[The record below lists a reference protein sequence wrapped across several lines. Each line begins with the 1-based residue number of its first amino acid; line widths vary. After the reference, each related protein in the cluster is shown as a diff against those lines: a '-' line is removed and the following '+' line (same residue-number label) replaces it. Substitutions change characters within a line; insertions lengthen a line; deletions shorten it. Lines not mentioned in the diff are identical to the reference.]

1 MLSKEFTKSVE
12 NNKADEGV
20 RLNAAPSLVGN
31 LASQDVISPPGQ
43 TQLLEGTLLRGIAW
57 TGAVKWV
64 AQLLSWASTLI
75 VARLLTPDDYGLVG
89 MAIVYL
95 GLVAMVNEF
104 GLGSAIV
111 ALHELDGPE
120 VAQINSLSVLLGLAG
135 FALSCFVSIP
145 LARFYGAPQL
155 ARLVTVM
162 SLTFIIMSFKSVPYS
177 ILQRELKF
185 RLTAQ
190 LEGVQVLCHSL
201 STVLFALIG
210 YGYWSLAFGSL
221 VGAVAGTIPVC
232 VLCRPGFALPRLRS
246 LKKAMTFS
254 RHVVVARIAWYIQT
268 NADFLVAGR
277 VLGKAALGAYTFAWT
292 LASLPIEKI
301 TGIVSQVTFPF
312 FSAVQNSHASLRHYL
327 LKLTEGLALLTFPVA
342 CGLALAAREFV
353 LLVLGEKWSG
363 VVVPLQILAAYAT
376 LRAITPLLAQILF
389 VTGESRFV
397 MKLNLAGSVVLPV
410 GFLVGSR
417 WGTTGIALA
426 WILLHPFISVVA
438 YRRVFRKIGLSF
450 REYVYCLWPAVSAGT
465 IMIFIVLLIE
475 HFAPASWHLGIR
487 LGLEILGGIGS
498 YGLALRLLHPSRLQ
512 ACLQLIQK
520 ARQS

>member
-1 MLSKEFTKSVE
+1 
-12 NNKADEGV
+12 
-20 RLNAAPSLVGN
+20 
-31 LASQDVISPPGQ
+31 
-43 TQLLEGTLLRGIAW
+43 
-57 TGAVKWV
+57 
-64 AQLLSWASTLI
+64 
-75 VARLLTPDDYGLVG
+75 
-89 MAIVYL
+89 
-95 GLVAMVNEF
+95 
-104 GLGSAIV
+104 
-111 ALHELDGPE
+111 
-120 VAQINSLSVLLGLAG
+120 
-135 FALSCFVSIP
+135 
-145 LARFYGAPQL
+145 
-155 ARLVTVM
+155 M

-177 ILQRELKF
+177 ILQRDLKF

-221 VGAVAGTIPVC
+221 VGAVAGAIPVC
-232 VLCRPGFALPRLRS
+232 VLCRPGFALPRLHS

-301 TGIVSQVTFPF
+301 TAIVSQVTFPF

-342 CGLALAAREFV
+342 CGLALVAREFV

-397 MKLNLAGSVVLPV
+397 MKLTLVGSVVLPV

-417 WGTTGIALA
+417 WGTAGIALA
-426 WILLHPFISVVA
+426 WILLHPFISVAA

-465 IMIFIVLLIE
+465 MMIFIVLVIE
-475 HFAPASWHLGIR
+475 HFAPDSWHLGIR
-487 LGLEILGGIGS
+487 LVLEILGGVGS
-498 YGLALRLLHPSRLQ
+498 YGLALRLLHRSRLQ

-520 ARQS
+520 ARQSEPAVQRELGT